1 MLNDRKI
8 TDWTQPVSSLD
19 DRPQMTASALKAAF
33 DSNTNQLKPAVNGM
47 IDDLTGTTGAGNIG
61 VKAIAGVTGTTV
73 QAMLAALK
81 ALIDLCDTSETVD
94 DKLDLKADKTT
105 TDKLVKTIT
114 LDADT
119 GVFTIKT
126 DDGTTTTIDTMLEK
140 IPVNCYLDGQEF
152 VLVLDDGTEQRAD
165 LSDFLTP
172 TEFTDSSTI
181 DFSVSGSTVTATIK
195 NGSITL
201 AMLESTVVTTIQG
214 YATAAQTAAGN
225 ASTSE
230 TNAGTYRDQAQTA
243 ATNSA
248 SSASEA
254 GAKATLSQSWA
265 IGGTGTR
272 QGEDTNN
279 SKYFSQRASTYATSA
294 QGYSNSAMEQADLAE
309 TYKNQANS
317 AADRAER
324 AAEDAEAIA
333 GDDFIPNSQ
342 KGTAGGVAS
351 LDASGKLEAT
361 QKPDYT
367 AAEVGALADPGGGTA
382 GQILTKTET
391 GAKWGDLGASGGSLL
406 TITFANGFQGANY
419 TLTGGG
425 QTFTGT
431 VGNSLKAVY
440 GLLATNTEYTLELT
454 QGGNEYEFTI
464 TTLGYYKDLEL
475 SAAVVVSAVPTQD
488 GTLTYTGT
496 AQSPTWTGYDPNKLS
511 MTGDTSKVN
520 AGNYTTTFTPKPGC
534 AWWDGTAESK
544 NASWSVS
551 KAAIAIP
558 TAEDTEL
565 DYTGASQH
573 PEWENYD
580 PDKIT
585 IGGDTAA
592 TDEGEYQTTF
602 TPKENYQWTDS
613 TTETKTI
620 SWSIKA
626 GQISV
631 PTVSGTL
638 TYNGTI
644 QSPVWSGYDTTKM
657 TIGGQTA
664 GVNAGAYTATFTPK
678 TNYEWTDGTT
688 AAKEVVWNIGKA
700 VPVLTVSPASVELT
714 SDSDTKTSAVTYN
727 GDGTLSVQS
736 QSSGIATATIS
747 GTTVTIKGVSTGD
760 TTVTVNASAGAN
772 YQAKSASI
780 SVSAD
785 IGPVGVS
792 FATDSWETI
801 AAVAENG
808 TASQFYSIGDTKNI
822 TISGVGTITLEIAD
836 FDHDYLSGSTSASKA
851 GISMITRDL
860 LPNTRQ
866 MNSSNTNVG
875 GFPASALYDYL
886 NGTILNGLPSDLRSA
901 LKTTYK
907 WYGTGNNTTNGQW
920 HGSKV
925 WIPLEYEMFG
935 TTTYAP
941 ATEHTTGNARK
952 YPIFTDNASRIKRMN
967 NGSGSAQW
975 YWEASPYASNATIF
989 CAVNSSGSA
998 SYYTASYTIGV
1009 CFGLSI

>member
-1 MLNDRKI
+1 MALKDRKI
-8 TDWTQPVSSLD
+8 TDWTQPVTSLD
-19 DRPQMTASALKAAF
+19 DRPQMAAAALKAAF
-33 DSNTNQLKPAVNGM
+33 DSNSNQLKPALNGA
-47 IDDLTGTTGAGNIG
+47 IDDLTGTGGAGNIG
-61 VKAIAGVTGTTV
+61 VDAIAGVTGTTV

-81 ALIDLCDTSETVD
+81 ALIDLCDTSEAVD

-114 LDADT
+114 LNADT

-165 LSDFLTP
+165 LSAFLTS
-172 TEFTDSSTI
+172 TEFTDSATI
-181 DFSVSGSTVTATIK
+181 DFFVSGATVTATIK
-195 NGSITL
+195 NGSVTL
-201 AMLESTVVTTIQG
+201 EMLESTIMSTLQG
-214 YATAAQTAAGN
+214 YMTAAQEAASN
-225 ASTSE
+225 AATSE
-230 TNAGTYRDQAQTA
+230 TNAGTYRDQAQGSATA
-243 ATNSA
+243 AA

-254 GAKATLSQSWA
+254 SAKSTLSESWA
-265 IGGTGTR
+265 VGGTGTR

-279 SKYFSQRASTYATSA
+279 SKYFAQQSANSAATA
-294 QGYSNSAMEQADLAE
+294 QGWSDSAMEQADAAA
-309 TYKNQANS
+309 QS
-317 AADRAER
+317 AAD
-324 AAEDAEAIA
+324 AAQSAADAEAIA
-333 GDDFIPNSQ
+333 GGDYIPNSQ
-342 KGTAGGVAS
+342 KGAASGVAS

-391 GAKWGDLGASGGSLL
+391 GAKWGDLGASSGSLL

-475 SAAVVVSAVPTQD
+475 SAAVVVSAVPTQS

-520 AGNYTTTFTPKPGC
+520 AGNYTTTFTPKLGC
-534 AWWDGTAESK
+534 VWWDGTAESK
-544 NASWSVS
+544 NASWSIS

-565 DYTGASQH
+565 DYTGVSQH

-602 TPKENYQWTDS
+602 TPKENYQWTDE

-638 TYNGTI
+638 TYNGTS

-700 VPVLTVSPASVELT
+700 VPVLTVSPTSVELT

-860 LPNTRQ
+860 LPATRQ
-866 MNSSNTNVG
+866 MNSSKTNVG

-935 TTTYAP
+935 TTTLSP
-941 ATEHTTGNARK
+941 ETEHSTGNARK
-952 YPIFTDNASRIKRMN
+952 YPIFTDDASHVKRLN
-967 NGSGSAQW
+967 NGSGGANW
-975 YWEASPYASNATIF
+975 YWEASPRASNATHF
-989 CAVNSSGSA
+989 CAVASYGSA
-998 SYYTASYTIGV
+998 SDSGASSALGV